1 MKKFLSLVLALV
13 MTMSLVT
20 VASAKDYADANKITY
35 VEAVDVLSTLGVL
48 EGDAAG
54 FRPTD
59 TLKRSEAA
67 KIICALNL
75 TPDVAATLSADSAPF
90 ADVAKSHWAAGY
102 IAEGV
107 SAGIIAGVGGN
118 KFAPDAELT
127 GYAYL
132 KMLLVSLGYDAGAED
147 LTGANWSISVAKLA
161 KKIGLTKGNEGFV
174 GSKPVTREEA
184 ALYALNALQAEMVEY
199 DNKGGNI
206 SFGDLTLNLSG
217 SKAESTGETFMKAT
231 YKDLKLAD
239 KGEDAL
245 GRPAKVWSY
254 DGDKIGT
261 YASTADYTFTLTKT
275 LAENKLADYLDDEEI
290 LEDAVI
296 NDKTDITYNG
306 EKALQAGS
314 IVEVYADD
322 EVVTDVVV
330 INYSIAKIEKVST
343 SLKKAEKADGA
354 EAKLTIDGKAILDI
368 DFAGYDEETYVKGAY
383 ILFVRENDEI
393 IASELAESVE
403 GKVASKKS
411 GDVKIDGEFY
421 GVVAG
426 VDLSKGDEGTFYLNA
441 AGQIVLFVESDEATS
456 DEYAYIYNTKTTDGE
471 TNEDGVANEDGLKVY
486 VVLSDGSKAVYTVEE
501 DSIAKVTKGAVV
513 PYTINDD
520 DEFEIVKAGSKVSI
534 ETLKG
539 ESISK
544 NDADASGIDVL
555 SSTEFIFVNWD
566 DNKLKVNTATGYK
579 NVSIAS
585 KDMVV
590 VADDGEAA
598 FIFVVGENGKLTT
611 DTKYAVI
618 LDAEAEEWT
627 EDKKDRFTYTVA
639 IDGEEEELTS
649 ATALKVSE
657 GDVIAYALEDDLMVD
672 VKVLTAVEVTSANE
686 DYFRAGARYEYN
698 DDAELY
704 TITMEYTDEEL
715 DNVTV
720 DTTAVIEEGDKV
732 IVVLDSDD
740 DLAIVFVYD
749 IVD

>member
-174 GSKPVTREEA
+174 GSKAVTREEA

-217 SKAESTGETFMKAT
+217 SKAEGTGETFMKAT

-275 LAENKLADYLDDEEI
+275 LAENKLADYMDDEEI

-306 EKALQAGS
+306 EKALKAGS

-354 EAKLTIDGKAILDI
+354 EAKLTIDGKGILDI

-426 VDLSKGDEGTFYLNA
+426 LDLSKGDEGTFYLNA

-471 TNEDGVANEDGLKVY
+471 TNEDGVANKNGLKVY

-501 DSIAKVTKGAVV
+501 DSVAKVTKGAVV

-649 ATALKVSE
+649 ATALKVSD